1 VKTNDKTLL
10 TILLIVLCMN
20 FNGGIYND
28 TKNNIVVRII
38 VSLRRNETE
47 PRSLTKFK
55 LKAGFTGDRKPER
68 IWIAFITTINNIES
82 DNTEE

>member
-1 VKTNDKTLL
+1 
-10 TILLIVLCMN
+10 MN

-47 PRSLTKFK
+47 LKALTKFK

-68 IWIAFITTINNIES
+68 I
-82 DNTEE
+82 